1 MICVNFCGDVELD
14 MELVLLIDDVCGG
27 VLEQSEYESMLFV
40 SILFSLVVCP
50 LLIFAETGNAEAD
63 LIICVGI
70 VENDSSC
77 KPRSLSNSFGSLAPG
92 KSCLFAN
99 TRIGTPWKQI

>member
-27 VLEQSEYESMLFV
+27 VLEQTDDASMLLV

-50 LLIFAETGNAEAD
+50 LLILAETGNVEAD

-70 VENDSSC
+70 VANDSSC

-92 KSCLFAN
+92 KSCLFA
-99 TRIGTPWKQI
+99 TIKIGTS